1 MHLTEGPPSLKIHRF
16 ALEQQKGTL
25 QGSILLLQGPSQVF
39 SGPWWSCTSPSRHG
53 SSCGSSCTAPQ
64 WRFDVVASSHERSLS
79 IWSFGHV
86 WSQHREAPRA
96 SSVRITFASA
106 NLGFFDAQSTPS
118 KHNKPVKPLSSWI
131 FCGVIGKFAGVEGS
145 VFSDLKGWK
154 SIGVNSPCHAQD

>member
-1 MHLTEGPPSLKIHRF
+1 MGHRGIFVPFGRVKDVHLTEGPPSLKIHRLKTGRTERHF
-16 ALEQQKGTL
+16 TRQHPVAAGTL
-25 QGSILLLQGPSQVF
+25 PGVF
-39 SGPWWSCTSPSRHG
+39 RSLMGSPSHHG

-106 NLGFFDAQSTPS
+106 NLGFFDDQSTPS

-131 FCGVIGKFAGVEGS
+131 FCRVIGKFAGVEGS
-145 VFSDLKGWK
+145 VFSDLKG
-154 SIGVNSPCHAQD
+154 